1 MKLLKQITASLI
13 CLVVLIGSFFIT
25 NQSALAEFKRG
36 TVQRGRFD
44 STTVVLDRGLR
55 KPGGYVRERALRNA
69 TSINRV
75 NVYDGYGKKIGYAK
89 KDARTGGI
97 NTYDK
102 NGKKTGYYER
112 RLGSPDY

>member
-1 MKLLKQITASLI
+1 MKPSKQIIASLI
-13 CLVVLIGSFFIT
+13 CLVVLIGSLFIA
-25 NQSALAEFKRG
+25 NQPALAEFKRG

-55 KPGGYVRERALRNA
+55 ESGGYIRERALRNA
-69 TSINRV
+69 NSRRV
-75 NVYDGYGKKIGYAK
+75 DVYDGHGKKIGYAK
-89 KDARTGGI
+89 KDSRTGGI

-102 NGKKTGYYER
+102 NGKKTGYYQK